1 MKVEFICQQDADNI
15 KRQMPKS
22 KKMEEYEGYWKRLP
36 KELERKMTSLRNVA
50 KELDVSHSYL
60 SQVIHGKRPA
70 SEKVLT
76 TLLTRGLIEKP
87 FSAYNESTCQR
98 SSVVEQW
105 FRKPS
110 AKSSTLFAGSSLELV

>member
-1 MKVEFICQQDADNI
+1 MI
-15 KRQMPKS
+15 
-22 KKMEEYEGYWKRLP
+22 
-36 KELERKMTSLRNVA
+36 SLRSAA

-76 TLLTRGLIEKP
+76 TLLTSGLLKSDYLP
-87 FSAYNESTCQR
+87 YNESTSQR
-98 SSVVEQW
+98 SSVVEQR

-110 AKSSTLFAGSSLELV
+110 VKSSTLFAGSSF